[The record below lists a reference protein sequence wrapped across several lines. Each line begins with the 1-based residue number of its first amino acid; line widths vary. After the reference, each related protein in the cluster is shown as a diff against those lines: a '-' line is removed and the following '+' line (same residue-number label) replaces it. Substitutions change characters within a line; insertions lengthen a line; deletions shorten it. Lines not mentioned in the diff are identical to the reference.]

1 MSANPNLAVP
11 IRLKLNA
18 LPVEHMATPRTHLGD
33 FVRDHC
39 GMTGT
44 HLGCEHGVCGACTVL
59 VDDEP
64 VRSCITYAVACEGR
78 SVRTIEGYDSD
89 PVMRQLRQAFSDEH
103 ALQCGYCTPGML
115 ATSYDI
121 VRRLPHAAEAR
132 VRKELSGNLCR
143 CTGYVGI
150 VRAIMS
156 VLSARRQAEGAQ
168 SPPQLATSAAPAM
181 SAATDAQPWQGFSIA
196 ESGTAAKTMP
206 AGSPR
211 AEERIG
217 ALESRKGWTQ
227 MEGSFQVP
235 YQVDTVWAYMQDP
248 RRLAACLPGAEVSEA
263 QGSSVKGRIVIKF
276 GPISAAFAG
285 AADISFD
292 ESQRLGMLRGAGVD
306 SISKSRAKGDVGF
319 RLIAVEGQGTRVDV
333 TLAHSLQGPLAQFSR
348 SGLVQD
354 FVSRMIA
361 DFGKNLTSRLS
372 GEQGTAPAA
381 APAGGISLLLGVLW
395 HRIRRAWSKSA

>member
-1 MSANPNLAVP
+1 MSANPNPAVP

-18 LPVEHMATPRTHLGD
+18 APVEHLATPRTHLAD

-78 SVRTIEGYDSD
+78 SVRTIEGYDND

-121 VRRLPHAAEAR
+121 VRRLPHADEAR

-150 VRAIMS
+150 VRAILS
-156 VLSARRQAEGAQ
+156 VLSARRQAGDAELSRNPSTSQ
-168 SPPQLATSAAPAM
+168 SSAVAA
-181 SAATDAQPWQGFSIA
+181 SANAQPWEGFSIVD
-196 ESGTAAKTMP
+196 SGTAAMP
-206 AGSPR
+206 APAATPR
-211 AEERIG
+211 GEEK
-217 ALESRKGWTQ
+217 AAPLESRKGWTQ

-235 YQVDTVWAYMQDP
+235 FPVDTVWAYMQDP

-263 QGSSVKGRIVIKF
+263 QGSNVKGRIVIKF

-285 AADISFD
+285 AADITFD
-292 ESQRLGMLRGAGVD
+292 DSQRVGILRGAGVD
-306 SISKSRAKGDVGF
+306 SISKSRAKGDVLF
-319 RLIAVEGQGTRVDV
+319 RLSAIEGQGSRVDV

-361 DFGKNLTSRLS
+361 DFGKNLSSRLS
-372 GEQGTAPAA
+372 GDQSARP
-381 APAGGISLLLGVLW
+381 APAGGFSLLLSVLW
-395 HRIRRAWSKSA
+395 QRIKRAVSKSP